1 MANGRY
7 TGKFK
12 TVISWVL
19 TDRKMPDAMEPK
31 KFLNKDDAKLWIYFD
46 EFGKTYMPKKDH
58 KFTLNKLLKNCGY
71 RLKKVQD
78 KVLA

>member
-12 TVISWVL
+12 TVISYLL

-31 KFLNKDDAKLWIYFD
+31 KFLNKAEARSWIYFD
-46 EFGKTYMPKKDH
+46 EYGKTYNEKKH
-58 KFTLNKLLKNCGY
+58 KGFTLNKLLKNCGY
-71 RLKKVQD
+71 KLKCIRE